1 MIIVDIFF
9 SQASFQQEWYEKAV
23 LLKRKKNFVKAVMF
37 LKFSSALLCSNREK
51 QIVLFAEMALC
62 YTEEKN
68 YRKVIEILEDVRADQ
83 VLSQVNLY
91 FLFCLYM
98 FSSLLTLTS
107 VIFIWQN
114 TQNRTSS
121 QYSLFISPI
130 IRVTSMPKL
139 VADNE

>member
-1 MIIVDIFF
+1 
-9 SQASFQQEWYEKAV
+9 
-23 LLKRKKNFVKAVMF
+23 
-37 LKFSSALLCSNREK
+37 
-51 QIVLFAEMALC
+51 MALC